1 MFYFFKRD
9 MTMTKR
15 YINVAY
21 KDREMAKRLG
31 ARWDASVR
39 RWYCPPGSALAKIYS
54 WRKPSTASS
63 LTHHDDV
70 ASDPSMTTI
79 AHVAS
84 HTLSGPAGEQL
95 SLLG

>member
-1 MFYFFKRD
+1 
-9 MTMTKR
+9 MTKR

-31 ARWDASVR
+31 ARWDPSVR

-54 WRKPSTASS
+54 WRKPSPVASARVAQDASS
-63 LTHHDDV
+63 TEPMSSSAMLAQRMLKAPV
-70 ASDPSMTTI
+70 
-79 AHVAS
+79 
-84 HTLSGPAGEQL
+84 GEQL